1 MASCIV
7 SIFVGLYPDV
17 MVSSTNPAYSLTV
30 HNTASAPYSLK
41 AMTVVVV
48 IFLPLV
54 LAYQT
59 WTYYVFRQRVS
70 REQFMRGTPPAVP
83 PVPTQQGPSGAAP
96 GTPPPGLGREKGAR
110 HGRKL

>member
-1 MASCIV
+1 
-7 SIFVGLYPDV
+7 

-54 LAYQT
+54 LAYQI
-59 WTYYVFRQRVS
+59 WSYYVFRRRVS
-70 REQFMRGTPPAVP
+70 REQFMPAPRPTVP
-83 PVPTQQGPSGAAP
+83 PQPIPAQEVPSDAALGSPPSALAR
-96 GTPPPGLGREKGAR
+96 LRGAR

>member
-1 MASCIV
+1 
-7 SIFVGLYPDV
+7 

-59 WTYYVFRQRVS
+59 WTYYVFRRRVS
-70 REQFMRGTPPAVP
+70 REQFIPAPSASVPPQPVRAQEAPP
-83 PVPTQQGPSGAAP
+83 PVPN
-96 GTPPPGLGREKGAR
+96 RHKGAR